1 MEQPSPASPV
11 YVGIDVAKD
20 RLDVHVLPQGE
31 QVTLPRD
38 GDGLA
43 ALLGRL
49 QPLAP
54 VLVVLEA
61 TGGLERVVAATLAG
75 AGLPVAV
82 VNPRQVRDFA
92 RALGRLAKTDAIDA
106 AVIARFAE
114 RIRPPLRPLPD
125 AAQAELAGLVA
136 RRRQLVGMLTAERNR
151 QGQAPVALARRIA
164 RHVAWLQTEL
174 DAVDRDLD
182 RCIRATPAW
191 QAAAA
196 LLTSVPGVGPVL
208 SRVLLAEL
216 PELGTL
222 DRRRIGSLAG
232 VAPMNHDSGQH
243 RGRRAIRGG
252 RSSLRAALY
261 MGALVAS
268 RHNPVIRAFYQRLCE
283 RGLARKAAL
292 VACMR
297 KLLVLLNAI
306 LRTRQPWRD
315 AAAQPAA

>member
-1 MEQPSPASPV
+1 
-11 YVGIDVAKD
+11 
-20 RLDVHVLPQGE
+20 
-31 QVTLPRD
+31 
-38 GDGLA
+38 
-43 ALLGRL
+43 
-49 QPLAP
+49 
-54 VLVVLEA
+54 
-61 TGGLERVVAATLAG
+61 
-75 AGLPVAV
+75 LPVAV
-82 VNPRQVRDFA
+82 VNPRQIRDFA
-92 RALGRLAKTDAIDA
+92 RSIGRLAKTDAIDA
-106 AVIARFAE
+106 QAIALFAE
-114 RIRPPLRPLPD
+114 RIRPAVRPLPD

-136 RRRQLVGMLTAERNR
+136 GRRQLVGMLTAERNR
-151 QGQAPVALARRIA
+151 QGQAPAALARRIA

-182 RCIRATPAW
+182 RSIRATPAW

-222 DRRRIGSLAG
+222 DRRKIGSLAG
-232 VAPMNHDSGQH
+232 VAPMNHDSGQQ

-252 RSSLRAALY
+252 RSSQRAALC

-268 RHNPVIRAFYQRLCE
+268 RHNPVIRAFYRRLLK

-306 LRTRQPWRD
+306 LRTQQPWRD

>member
-1 MEQPSPASPV
+1 MEQQSPVSPV

-20 RLDVHVLPQGE
+20 RLDVHVLPWGE

-49 QPLAP
+49 RPLAP

-61 TGGLERVVAATLAG
+61 TGGFERVVAATLAG

-114 RIRPPLRPLPD
+114 RIRPPVRPLPD

-151 QGQAPVALARRIA
+151 QGQAPAALARRIA
-164 RHVAWLQTEL
+164 RHVAWLQAEL
-174 DAVDRDLD
+174 DAVDHDLD

-191 QAAAA
+191 QAAAE

-208 SRVLLAEL
+208 SRILLAEL

-252 RSSLRAALY
+252 RSGLRAALY

-268 RHNPVIRAFYQRLCE
+268 RHNAVIRTFYQRLLE
-283 RGLARKAAL
+283 RGLAKKAAL

-306 LRTRQPWRD
+306 LRTQQPWRD